1 MLYMLYTFI
10 YFTLHTNNSE
20 CMFANFRKHII
31 AGNTLA
37 NSSNKPLLLLL
48 QYLPVALLIAT
59 L

>member
-1 MLYMLYTFI
+1 
-10 YFTLHTNNSE
+10 
-20 CMFANFRKHII
+20 MFANFRKHII